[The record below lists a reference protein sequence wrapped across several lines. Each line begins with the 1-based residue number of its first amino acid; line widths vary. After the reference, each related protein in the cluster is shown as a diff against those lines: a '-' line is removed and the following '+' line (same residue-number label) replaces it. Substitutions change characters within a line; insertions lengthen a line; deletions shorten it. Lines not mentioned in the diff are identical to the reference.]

1 MQKSKKTPKTLRRMQ
16 RRFFV
21 LWTFFYA
28 NKKKRRGRTFRSVM
42 VQKAPRS
49 KRSKN
54 FRTRSRKV
62 GFWAFLPKKCKK
74 VIFLENALKT

>member
-1 MQKSKKTPKTLRRMQ
+1 MQ

-28 NKKKRRGRTFRSVM
+28 NKKKRRDRTFQSVM

-54 FRTRSRKV
+54 FRTRPKIPDFW
-62 GFWAFLPKKCKK
+62 GFLQKMPKK
-74 VIFLENALKT
+74 

>member
-1 MQKSKKTPKTLRRMQ
+1 VQKPKKTPKTWRRMQ

-28 NKKKRRGRTFRSVM
+28 NKKKRRDWTFQSVM

-49 KRSKN
+49 KRSK
-54 FRTRSRKV
+54 K
-62 GFWAFLPKKCKK
+62 
-74 VIFLENALKT
+74 I